1 MKISTCCLKKTHWLQ
16 FLNLCFFNGSLPFVA
31 EFCIVFYLFTEAF
44 RSFCCFFAFFWDS
57 EAFLALGDSFWDY
70 NLPTLPSYSKGLRF
84 ITFFSA
90 SDASLNDCTYCFILL
105 LGDFSV
111 LPVLGGSRVFG
122 GRCLFAEVLSEA
134 LGSAWLI
141 PVEDGALDT
150 YCRSET
156 LLPRCYS
163 FLVDC
168 IKVGSVI

>member
-1 MKISTCCLKKTHWLQ
+1 MMRDCSKKNH
-16 FLNLCFFNGSLPFVA
+16 LPCDTA
-31 EFCIVFYLFTEAF
+31 
-44 RSFCCFFAFFWDS
+44 
-57 EAFLALGDSFWDY
+57 
-70 NLPTLPSYSKGLRF
+70 PTLKQTLGPILDPYRPKTGLNTKRDKF
-84 ITFFSA
+84 AMPKTNPYCAGVAPFFSA

-122 GRCLFAEVLSEA
+122 GSCLFAEVLSEA